1 MFSIISKFFS
11 KLFPWKQKRK
21 PPTNSLPPDGTMIQ
35 SHNPGGVDSL
45 DLAHFVMYGQ
55 SGASTE
61 HRVLPTA
68 WKTKP
73 FTRSVITTPWSVSI
87 APPQLTALINGFKPR
102 EMEDKWFV
110 CSEGE
115 VKEGET
121 VNLNFYRSWTGRKI
135 STMEIL
141 VGKEGEGGRVS
152 GLVWEG
158 NRDVV
163 KEQDS
168 GGAKDVVREV
178 CRWVLGADL
187 GADE

>member
-1 MFSIISKFFS
+1 M
-11 KLFPWKQKRK
+11 
-21 PPTNSLPPDGTMIQ
+21 
-35 SHNPGGVDSL
+35 
-45 DLAHFVMYGQ
+45 
-55 SGASTE
+55 
-61 HRVLPTA
+61 
-68 WKTKP
+68 
-73 FTRSVITTPWSVSI
+73 
-87 APPQLTALINGFKPR
+87 
-102 EMEDKWFV
+102 

-152 GLVWEG
+152 SLLWEG
-158 NRDVV
+158 SKDVI

-168 GGAKDVVREV
+168 EGAKDVVREV
-178 CRWVLGADL
+178 CRWVLGAEL